1 MQGLRTP
8 LAADRARLFDLV
20 RIVLRRFSEDRC
32 MQIASSLTYTSLL
45 SIVPMV
51 TVALT
56 VIAAFPAFAHVT
68 AALQTF
74 ILDNLV
80 PASADVIANYTQ
92 QFSANAAKLTAVG
105 IAFLIVTA
113 IMLLLTI
120 DRAFNDIWR
129 VKRPRPVVQRIFV
142 YWTLITVGPV
152 LMGASLTLTSW
163 LVGQAV
169 GLIRDVPGAAV
180 VLLSVVPVLLTSAA
194 FAMLYV
200 AMPNRRIAVGD
211 AMLGGVL
218 AGVAFEVMKR
228 SFAFYVAQFPTYTL
242 VYGAFATLPVFLLW
256 IYLSW
261 LVVIFGAVIVAAL
274 PEWRAVAGQ
283 RRPAPGSDFFDAL
296 QLLKILWYAHQRGQ
310 AVTLSEL
317 LAAVTVRIESVEG
330 ILDTMVS
337 AGWVRRTLP
346 NGWVLHRDATTI
358 TVEDIFQMFVFRG
371 DAHLPG
377 READAELERLVHE
390 IGARIGQSVRVSLA
404 ALFLAAENS
413 GDLPRRP
420 DIAREP
426 LSARVPG
433 GPR

>member
-1 MQGLRTP
+1 
-8 LAADRARLFDLV
+8 
-20 RIVLRRFSEDRC
+20 
-32 MQIASSLTYTSLL
+32 
-45 SIVPMV
+45 
-51 TVALT
+51 
-56 VIAAFPAFAHVT
+56 
-68 AALQTF
+68 
-74 ILDNLV
+74 
-80 PASADVIANYTQ
+80 
-92 QFSANAAKLTAVG
+92 
-105 IAFLIVTA
+105 
-113 IMLLLTI
+113 
-120 DRAFNDIWR
+120 
-129 VKRPRPVVQRIFV
+129 
-142 YWTLITVGPV
+142 
-152 LMGASLTLTSW
+152 
-163 LVGQAV
+163 
-169 GLIRDVPGAAV
+169 
-180 VLLSVVPVLLTSAA
+180 
-194 FAMLYV
+194 
-200 AMPNRRIAVGD
+200 
-211 AMLGGVL
+211 
-218 AGVAFEVMKR
+218 MKR

-296 QLLKILWYAHQRGQ
+296 QLLKILWYAHQTGQ
-310 AVTLSEL
+310 PVTLSEL

-358 TVEDIFQMFVFRG
+358 TVEDVFQMFVFRG

-413 GDLPRRP
+413 GDLPRRA

>member
-32 MQIASSLTYTSLL
+32 MQIASSLTYPSLL
-45 SIVPMV
+45 SIVPLV

-80 PASADVIANYTQ
+80 PASAGVIANYTQ

-163 LVGQAV
+163 LVGQAL
-169 GLIRDVPGAAV
+169 GLIRDVPRAAV
-180 VLLSVVPVLLTSAA
+180 VLLSVVPVLLTSGA
-194 FAMLYV
+194 FAMLYA
-200 AMPNRRIAVGD
+200 AMPNRRIALGD
-211 AMLGGVL
+211 AVLGGVL

-310 AVTLSEL
+310 PVTLSEL
-317 LAAVTVRIESVEG
+317 LAAVTVRIERVEG

-426 LSARVPG
+426 LNTRVPG